1 MRELARALVVAL
13 WAPLLFGLSPAH
25 AGDAATDAIQAAYAP
40 YRAALVRTNAKAQDE
55 SERAVAEAMRAW
67 RGVVERFGT
76 AAPPPYDRDPRFA
89 ATLAEVGA
97 VYAEADRLTRAR
109 ELAKAHEVLEQVRD
123 LLSDLRQ
130 RNGVV
135 VYSDAMNEF
144 HAEMEHAVAEGPRLL
159 DEPQG
164 ALKLMARVGTLEYL
178 AARLRTQAPAALQGD
193 ADFTAALRAVTDS
206 VAALRA
212 AVLAGERG
220 AIERALGALKGPYG
234 RMFLRFG

>member
-1 MRELARALVVAL
+1 MRDLARALVVAL
-13 WAPLLFGLSPAH
+13 CAPLFFGLPPAQ

-55 SERAVAEAMRAW
+55 SERAVADAMRAW

-76 AAPPPYDRDPRFA
+76 AAPPPYDRDPKFA
-89 ATLAEVGA
+89 ATLAEVSA
-97 VYAEADRLTRAR
+97 VYAEADRLARAR
-109 ELAKAHEVLEQVRD
+109 DLAGAHEVLERARD

-135 VYSDAMNEF
+135 VFSDPMNEY
-144 HAEMEHAVAEGPRLL
+144 HAEMEHTIADAPRLL

-164 ALKLMARVGTLEYL
+164 QLKLMARVGTLEYL
-178 AARLRTQAPAALQGD
+178 AARLRTLAPAALQAD
-193 ADFTAALRAVTDS
+193 AEFTAAQRAVAES

-212 AVLAGERG
+212 AVLAGDRG

-234 RMFLRFG
+234 RMFLRYG